1 MASMLSLCCSRG
13 PSGSMP
19 LSRLQSEL
27 SPLLSPFTSTTSQ
40 WLLDASVLHDDSDV
54 IASPDTGR
62 TVGAAAAALPSV
74 SGGGGSGSASA
85 PAAPSRFSLL
95 LESRCLLPSWGRR
108 RRPGRRLPL
117 LFGLLDGLL
126 VRLRD
131 GADFLL
137 EAGDAVEETEVK
149 DTAHT
154 PASAPP
160 SHRGSGRAVNQ
171 PEKFL
176 VG

>member
-54 IASPDTGR
+54 IASPDAGR
-62 TVGAAAAALPSV
+62 TVAAAVAVALASA
-74 SGGGGSGSASA
+74 SGCGSAS
-85 PAAPSRFSLL
+85 PLAAPSRFSLL
-95 LESRCLLPSWGRR
+95 LDSRCLLPSWGRR

-117 LFGLLDGLL
+117 LFGLPDGLL

-137 EAGDAVEETEVK
+137 EAGDAVEETEVR
-149 DTAHT
+149 DTPHT
-154 PASAPP
+154 PSAPLP
-160 SHRGSGRAVNQ
+160 VRDNKRYHTFVEVAEAGG
-171 PEKFL
+171 
-176 VG
+176 G